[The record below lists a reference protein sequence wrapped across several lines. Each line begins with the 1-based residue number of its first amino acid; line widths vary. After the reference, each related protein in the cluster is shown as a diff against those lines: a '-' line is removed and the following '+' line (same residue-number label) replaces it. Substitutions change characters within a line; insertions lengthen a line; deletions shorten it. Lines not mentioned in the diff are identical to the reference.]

1 MRRRLNARRRRTLD
15 GPSLPGCRGCGA
27 RRRRFCGA
35 AVGGYSP
42 STLGPIRLPGNE
54 WACTTKLARRS
65 WTFRRLTSA
74 IGLHYRTVRWA
85 WSVKIWSRYPRY
97 PRYTFR
103 MKCSSFPYAKH
114 RAWHVGKLLLSGCSG
129 VPNSGFFFL
138 PSPDGLSGRTGV
150 KLPRHFQW
158 RELVDS
164 SALSSAVQ
172 AGFSGLAAWACL
184 WALPPALTW
193 TRTWQFLLPPLP
205 RGVGTEPR

>member
-74 IGLHYRTVRWA
+74 IGLHYKTVRWA
-85 WSVKIWSRYPRY
+85 WSVKI
-97 PRYTFR
+97 
-103 MKCSSFPYAKH
+103 
-114 RAWHVGKLLLSGCSG
+114 
-129 VPNSGFFFL
+129 
-138 PSPDGLSGRTGV
+138 
-150 KLPRHFQW
+150 
-158 RELVDS
+158 LV
-164 SALSSAVQ
+164 
-172 AGFSGLAAWACL
+172 
-184 WALPPALTW
+184 T
-193 TRTWQFLLPPLP
+193 LPPLP
-205 RGVGTEPR
+205 TLHVPYEMFKFSVCKAPCVARWQVIALWMLQCPQLWILFLFFLFFCHPLMVSLAGRVSNCLVISNGASWLILRLFLPRFRLVFLALLPGHASGHCPLHFSGRRG

>member
-114 RAWHVGKLLLSGCSG
+114 RAWHVGNLLLSGCSG
-129 VPNSGFFFL
+129 VPNSVFFFFFFFFFCHPL
-138 PSPDGLSGRTGV
+138 MVSLAGRVSNCLVISNGASWLILRLF
-150 KLPRHFQW
+150 LPRF
-158 RELVDS
+158 RLV
-164 SALSSAVQ
+164 
-172 AGFSGLAAWACL
+172 FLA
-184 WALPPALTW
+184 
-193 TRTWQFLLPPLP
+193 LLPGHASGHCPLH
-205 RGVGTEPR
+205 

>member
-74 IGLHYRTVRWA
+74 IGLHYRTVRWT

-129 VPNSGFFFL
+129 VPNSGFFFFCHPL
-138 PSPDGLSGRTGV
+138 MVILAGQVSNCLVSSNGASWLILRFF
-150 KLPRHFQW
+150 LPRF
-158 RELVDS
+158 RL
-164 SALSSAVQ
+164 
-172 AGFSGLAAWACL
+172 GFLA
-184 WALPPALTW
+184 
-193 TRTWQFLLPPLP
+193 LLPGHASGHCLH
-205 RGVGTEPR
+205 

>member
-74 IGLHYRTVRWA
+74 IGLHYRTVKMGL
-85 WSVKIWSRYPRY
+85 VVWSRYTLHVPY
-97 PRYTFR
+97 EMFKVSR
-103 MKCSSFPYAKH
+103 MQAPCVARWQVIALWMLRCPQL
-114 RAWHVGKLLLSGCSG
+114 WI
-129 VPNSGFFFL
+129 FFATPL
-138 PSPDGLSGRTGV
+138 WSLAGRV
-150 KLPRHFQW
+150 SDC
-158 RELVDS
+158 LVISMVRLIDS
-164 SALSSAVQ
+164 SALTLLPRHA
-172 AGFSGLAAWACL
+172 SGLSGIASCNDSAIATGLCYWVFRFGLASAA
-184 WALPPALTW
+184 
-193 TRTWQFLLPPLP
+193 
-205 RGVGTEPR
+205 